1 MPRYDNWVSG
11 LGALAI
17 VVVREKKKVLLFLWP
32 VREHGAAFLGLKG
45 SERRERKGH
54 VIKKRV
60 PATHN
65 LRPCYLFFHKKKIKY
80 VSAWGNCESNPVPP
94 ALQPDAVTT
103 RPPLQCFAREL
114 ATVTL
119 TSFYIYYLSLERH
132 LMQNFRWKSIKKRK
146 KTRDPNAF
154 A

>member
-17 VVVREKKKVLLFLWP
+17 VVVREKKKVLLLFLWS
-32 VREHGAAFLGLKG
+32 VREHDAAFLGLKG

-65 LRPCYLFFHKKKIKY
+65 LRPCYLFFHKKK
-80 VSAWGNCESNPVPP
+80 N
-94 ALQPDAVTT
+94 T
-103 RPPLQCFAREL
+103 
-114 ATVTL
+114 
-119 TSFYIYYLSLERH
+119 
-132 LMQNFRWKSIKKRK
+132 
-146 KTRDPNAF
+146 
-154 A
+154 